1 MKIFI
6 CVKHVPD
13 SAAKITIQ
21 GNNQFDESITFIL
34 NPYDEHA
41 VEEAARV
48 KKQIGDCEVIA
59 VSVGKKDAEN
69 TLRSALAM
77 GADRAI
83 LIQTDDRPDSIVTA
97 RALKA
102 AIEQDGKPGLI
113 PNDVPACGR
122 PGYAGC
128 IQCGGFCIG
137 SGSGCGG
144 M

>member
-1 MKIFI
+1 MKIFV

-21 GNNQFDESITFIL
+21 GKNQFNESITFIL

-48 KKQIGDCEVIA
+48 KKQVGDCEVIA
-59 VSVGKKDAEN
+59 VSVGKRDAEN

-83 LIQTDDRPDSIVTA
+83 LIQTDGRPDSIVTA

-102 AIEQDGKPGLI
+102 AIEQDGLDLNK
-113 PNDVPACGR
+113 
-122 PGYAGC
+122 
-128 IQCGGFCIG
+128 
-137 SGSGCGG
+137 S
-144 M
+144 